1 MSSEFKVA
9 IVGCGISGLCLAQGL
24 KRKGINF
31 HLYERDPSR
40 ETRNQGYRITVD
52 ENGLKALE
60 ACLPEHLFNLVEATG
75 GEPGGF
81 FRFLRGDLREIY
93 SLDFTPKP
101 DASNK
106 YLGRQIDRSVLREIL
121 FTGFEGNVSFGKACT
136 RVEDYADH
144 ATVDFSDGT
153 SVSADL
159 VIGADGASSM
169 VRKAVGQ
176 SEPEALNTFA
186 IYGRTR
192 TKEGLIPGGLEN
204 SGVLAIGPPGKAFFF
219 AIMRFRELPQEA
231 FPRFGLDGTRVVK
244 EPYVMWAI
252 AVSSSDPYFSQAD
265 RDVNSLQNIAEGLM
279 DGFDPALRRF
289 VLEAEPGDT
298 LVLSLGASSS
308 ASQCISPHL
317 TLMGDAAHLMPP
329 FGAHGGSTALRD
341 AAFLADCFSADPA
354 VAVLRSRLDHYQ
366 QEVRKY
372 GSKEVKSAISM
383 MRATLSCNWLLRFIL
398 LSVLPSLRPHSTRF
412 KTDHKLTHCSEVL

>member
-24 KRKGINF
+24 KLKGIDF

-101 DASNK
+101 DAPSK
-106 YLGRQIDRSVLREIL
+106 YLGRQIDRAVLREIL
-121 FTGFEGNVSFGKACT
+121 LTGLEENISFGKACI
-136 RVEDYADH
+136 RVEDHANYAILH
-144 ATVDFSDGT
+144 FSDGT

-159 VIGADGASSM
+159 VVGADGASSM
-169 VRKAVGQ
+169 VRQAVGQ
-176 SEPEALNTFA
+176 SEPEELNTFA
-186 IYGRTR
+186 IYGRTITR
-192 TKEGLIPGGLEN
+192 EGVIPAGLEN

-219 AIMRFRELPQEA
+219 ATMRFRELPQEA
-231 FPRFGLDGTRVVK
+231 FPNFGLDGTRVVK
-244 EPYVMWAI
+244 EPYIMWAI
-252 AVSSSDPYFSQAD
+252 AVSSSNPYFSQAD
-265 RDVNSLQNIAEGLM
+265 TDLKSLQNIANGLM

-289 VLEAEPGDT
+289 VLEAEPDDT
-298 LVLSLGASSS
+298 LLLPLRASAN
-308 ASQCISPHL
+308 ASQWRSPRL
-317 TLMGDAAHLMPP
+317 TLMGDATHLMPP
-329 FGAHGGSTALRD
+329 FGAHGGNTALRD
-341 AAFLADCFSADPA
+341 AALLAECFSADPA
-354 VAVLRSRLDHYQ
+354 VAVLQSRLNHYQ
-366 QEVRKY
+366 QEVQNYGRKQ
-372 GSKEVKSAISM
+372 VKSAISM
-383 MRATLSCNWLLRFIL
+383 MRATLSGNRLLRFL
-398 LSVLPSLRPHSTRF
+398 LLRVLPNLRRGSDRF
-412 KTDHKLTHCSEVL
+412 KSDPKLAH

>member
-24 KRKGINF
+24 KLRGIDF

-121 FTGFEGNVSFGKACT
+121 FTGLEENISFGKACI
-136 RVEDYADH
+136 RVEDH
-144 ATVDFSDGT
+144 ANHAILHFSDGT

-159 VIGADGASSM
+159 VVGADGASSM
-169 VRKAVGQ
+169 VRQAVGQ
-176 SEPEALNTFA
+176 DEPEELNTFA
-186 IYGRTR
+186 IYGRTITR
-192 TKEGLIPGGLEN
+192 EGLIPAGLEN
-204 SGVLAIGPPGKAFFF
+204 SGVLAIGPPGKVFFF
-219 AIMRFRELPQEA
+219 ATMRFRELPQEA
-231 FPRFGLDGTRVVK
+231 FPHFGLDSTRVIK
-244 EPYVMWAI
+244 EPYIMWAI
-252 AVSSSDPYFSQAD
+252 AVSSSNQYFSQAD
-265 RDVNSLQNIAEGLM
+265 RDLKSLQNIANGLM

-289 VLEAEPGDT
+289 VLEAEPDDT
-298 LVLSLGASSS
+298 LLLPLRVSANASRWT
-308 ASQCISPHL
+308 SPHL

-329 FGAHGGSTALRD
+329 FGAHGGNTALRD
-341 AAFLADCFSADPA
+341 AALLTECFNADPT
-354 VAVLRSRLDHYQ
+354 VAVLRGRLNHYQ

-372 GSKEVKSAISM
+372 GSKQVKSATSM
-383 MRATLSCNWLLRFIL
+383 MRATLSGNWVLRFLLLR
-398 LSVLPSLRPHSTRF
+398 VLPNLRRGSDRF
-412 KTDHKLTHCSEVL
+412 KSDPKL